1 MKMQHS
7 SETCSIKSESS
18 TSTVTTQET
27 MQCISKT
34 SPKPLPE
41 WSTLKTFDQLKV
53 NDLVVY
59 DDDLARV
66 TFIDQSYVT
75 VTPQHM
81 HYGVLVFPQQ
91 KSKIKYLSTGNGQ
104 LPANV
109 PIGQS
114 VC

>member
-7 SETCSIKSESS
+7 SETCSTKSESS
-18 TSTVTTQET
+18 INTVTTQEP
-27 MQCISKT
+27 MQCTSKT

-41 WSTLKTFDQLKV
+41 WSTLTNFNQLRV

-66 TFIDQSYVT
+66 TFIDQNYIT

-104 LPANV
+104 LSANV
-109 PIGQS
+109 P
-114 VC
+114 VR